1 MKTYLRIL
9 GFIIPLTWMVV
20 MLAPQT
26 ASAQQYQFGFLSYS
40 KILQTMPEYTQAQTA
55 LQTLKKKYEEEATYN
70 EEKFKKM
77 FADYLQ
83 GQKNFPEQ
91 IMLKRQKELQVAM
104 EQGISFREDAKRL
117 LGNAERELIQ
127 PLEAKLDSV
136 LHLIGKENGL
146 LFIGNSDGHNFPFI
160 HNESGLDITEVV
172 LARLNGTV
180 IPINTAT
187 RVKSDTTTEPAPE
200 GQTTTTPLSKE
211 AENAKVSEILKSN

>member
-1 MKTYLRIL
+1 MEALKPARVLGAVVDEENKSAIAIVNDDSFSLAIGRRGVNVRLAVKLTGYNIDVKTETTAVEE
-9 GFIIPLTWMVV
+9 GLTYVS
-20 MLAPQT
+20 L
-26 ASAQQYQFGFLSYS
+26 
-40 KILQTMPEYTQAQTA
+40 
-55 LQTLKKKYEEEATYN
+55 EEATA
-70 EEKFKKM
+70 EENAKK
-77 FADYLQ
+77 A
-83 GQKNFPEQ
+83 EQ

>member
-1 MKTYLRIL
+1 MKTSFKVSSLLALFIL
-9 GFIIPLTWMVV
+9 LVFFFSQP
-20 MLAPQT
+20 AKAQ
-26 ASAQQYQFGFLSYS
+26 QQYQFGFLSYS
-40 KILQTMPEYTQAQTA
+40 KVLQALPEYTTAQAA

-104 EQGISFREDAKRL
+104 EQGISFRSDAQRL
-117 LGNAERELIQ
+117 LNNAERELIQ

-136 LHLIGKENGL
+136 LFLIGKENGL
-146 LFIGNSDGHNFPFI
+146 LFIGNSDNHNFPFI

-172 LARLNGTV
+172 LARLNGNV
-180 IPINTAT
+180 IPINTAGT
-187 RVKSDTTTEPAPE
+187 NKNNSSTEPRTEENPVT
-200 GQTTTTPLSKE
+200 QPSNKE
-211 AENAKVSEILKSN
+211 VEKNKVADILKTN

>member
-146 LFIGNSDGHNFPFI
+146 LFIGNSDGLNFPFI